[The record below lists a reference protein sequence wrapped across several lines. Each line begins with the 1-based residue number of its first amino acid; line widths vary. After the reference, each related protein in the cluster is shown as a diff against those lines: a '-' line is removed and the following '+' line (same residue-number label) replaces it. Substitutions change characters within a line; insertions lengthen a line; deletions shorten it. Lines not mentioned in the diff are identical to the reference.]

1 MTPEKFLA
9 HYGILG
15 MKWGVR
21 RFQNKDGSRTPAGK
35 KRYDGEEGNT
45 TKSSS
50 GTRTVT
56 RSRLSDVSD
65 EQLRKMINRIE
76 MEKKYANLTRKEKS
90 VGEKFIT
97 DVLTN
102 AAKQTAST
110 YVSRTMTRT
119 IDELLKSKKS
129 DGKK

>member
-35 KRYDGEEGNT
+35 KRYDGEEGST

-50 GTRTVT
+50 GVRTVT
-56 RSRLSDVSD
+56 RTRLSDISD